1 MPGEHEIF
9 VPCNVQSKSGGHK
22 LGVLDLI
29 HCGMLL
35 ENGVL
40 VACSV
45 VEADQ
50 STIMVRLMNVQEKDC
65 IIKKGMVVAKMFN
78 LL

>member
-9 VPCNVQSKSGGHK
+9 VPNVQSKSGEHK

-29 HCGMLL
+29 HRGMLL

-40 VACSV
+40 VARSV

-50 STIMVRLMNVQEKDC
+50 STIMVRLMNVREKDC
-65 IIKKGMVVAKMFN
+65 IIKKAW
-78 LL
+78 L